1 MSQFDSTKDYYSV
14 LGAEESSSHRDIER
28 LYKRLAARLHPDRG
42 GSEEDMKSLNEAYGV
57 LKDSTLRREYDAQ
70 RQKKVGF
77 APVPRSAPAARDVGL
92 MGHFLTTFL
101 LLASGFFLL
110 VLVRFQ
116 WIWFLWPLA
125 ILAVGVLF
133 FGILMAR
140 SALAA
145 VNASLPSSNLL
156 RRHVILQEAAFWAL
170 VVFAGY
176 GVYLFLS
183 GVK

>member
-14 LGAEESSSHRDIER
+14 LGAEENSSHRDIER

-57 LKDSTLRREYDAQ
+57 LKDNTLRREYDAQ

-77 APVPRSAPAARDVGL
+77 APVPRAAPAARDVGL

-145 VNASLPSSNLL
+145 VNASLPRSNLL